1 MAEKEGFEPSI
12 PFWGIHDFQSCALG
26 QLRDFSIQAFSKLE
40 YITPFVLICQ
50 DLFFILLKL
59 FYKAMK
65 NPAHIRE
72 RDFGAS
78 DLTRTGDLL
87 ITSEM
92 HYRLCYT
99 SICNASLL
107 YRLYMEMS
115 TTFHFLVRDIAIS
128 ASKCY
133 NQKNDCHGAWKSE
146 RASETCKTLQ

>member
-99 SICNASLL
+99 SKLFLSLCIITGL
-107 YRLYMEMS
+107 
-115 TTFHFLVRDIAIS
+115 
-128 ASKCY
+128 
-133 NQKNDCHGAWKSE
+133 
-146 RASETCKTLQ
+146 SETQQTWRSRVAGRARTIGNRVYPKRVSRVQIPPSPP

>member
-99 SICNASLL
+99 SKL
-107 YRLYMEMS
+107 
-115 TTFHFLVRDIAIS
+115 F
-128 ASKCY
+128 SKPVYY
-133 NQKNDCHGAWKSE
+133 NQNYRICQPIIYKGFCSRIIYSAAE
-146 RASETCKTLQ
+146 IASCRTVVRSPKK